1 MKALIRLQLDDRPGT
16 LAKAAAA
23 IAQAGG
29 DIVAVDVVERGNS
42 QVIDDFIVDLG
53 DRGPLDLELMA
64 NRLRNEPGIVIEC
77 LRPTPQAE
85 LHRELELLT
94 RLAVDPRPSLDL
106 LVRLVPAIVR
116 CDWVVVISSAGL
128 GVGVTHA
135 SIAGPR
141 IRWTSLPW
149 LPLGEAAAID
159 SDGQWV
165 PSQWYGDEL
174 AFAAAPIDSQTTILA
189 CRGRGPSFLRQ
200 EIAHLG
206 QLATLA
212 GQLLTINVRVARAS

>member
-1 MKALIRLQLDDRPGT
+1 MKALIRLVLDDHPGA
-16 LAKAAAA
+16 LAQVAAA

-29 DIVAVDVVERGNS
+29 DIVAVDVVERGGS
-42 QVIDDFIVDLG
+42 RVIDDFIVDVNG
-53 DRGPLDLELMA
+53 HDPIDLELMA

-116 CDWVVVISSAGL
+116 CDWAVVVSSAGI

-149 LPLGEAAAID
+149 LPLGEAATVD

-165 PSQWYGDEL
+165 PSRWYGDQL

-189 CRGRGPSFLRQ
+189 CRGNGPSFLRQ
-200 EIAHLG
+200 EITHLG

-212 GQLLTINVRVARAS
+212 GQLLTINVKAARAS